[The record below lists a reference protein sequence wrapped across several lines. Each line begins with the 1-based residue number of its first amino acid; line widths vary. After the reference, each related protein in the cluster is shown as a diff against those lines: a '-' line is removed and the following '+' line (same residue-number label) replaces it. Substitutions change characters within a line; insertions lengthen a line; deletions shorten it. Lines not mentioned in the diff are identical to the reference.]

1 MLESGTPESKKRV
14 LSRLALLA
22 ERSGMTR
29 VYLAGPDVFLPDA
42 MAWME
47 RKKAICAGWRLTGVS
62 PLDDLENESAQ
73 WAHLPEWRRIGLRN
87 EAHIKSCAA
96 IVANLTP
103 FRGPSA
109 DAGTVYEVG
118 FARGLGLKVFGYATV
133 AAAFLERTLV
143 SVGGGRQDT
152 DGSWWDTDGLLVEQ
166 FGLFDNLMIEGGI
179 AESGGALFRDDQDRW
194 NDLSVFERCIQAAAA
209 ALA

>member
-1 MLESGTPESKKRV
+1 
-14 LSRLALLA
+14 
-22 ERSGMTR
+22 MTR

-47 RKKAICAGWRLTGVS
+47 RKKAICAGFQLVGVS
-62 PLDDLENESAQ
+62 PLDDLPDQPPE
-73 WAHLPEWRRIGLRN
+73 WADLPDWRRIALRN
-87 EAHIKSCAA
+87 EAHIRGCSA

-109 DAGTVYEVG
+109 DVGTVYEIG

-133 AAAFLERTLV
+133 ATAFLDRTL
-143 SVGGGRQDT
+143 SSIGGGRQEA
-152 DGSWWDTDGLLVEQ
+152 DGSWWDADGLLVEQ

-179 AESGGALFRDDQDRW
+179 TESGGLLVRSDQDRW
-194 NDLSVFERCIQAAAA
+194 NDLSVFERCVQAAAEA
-209 ALA
+209 MRGALP